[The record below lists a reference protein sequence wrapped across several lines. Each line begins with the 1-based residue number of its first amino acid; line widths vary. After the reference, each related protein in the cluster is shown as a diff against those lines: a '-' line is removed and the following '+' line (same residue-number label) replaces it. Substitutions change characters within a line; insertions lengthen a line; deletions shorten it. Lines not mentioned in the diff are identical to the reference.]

1 MKLLKIFIAA
11 VWALGVTLASAAY
24 ADPPSVVGRL
34 NYISGPVSFAP
45 AQADE
50 EWVAATLNRPITTGD
65 RLWTD
70 NNAFAEMHVGS
81 LAIRMAP
88 QTSLDVLNLDDR
100 ALQLRVAQGDVNLRV
115 RRIPSGRLIEIA
127 TPNGA
132 VVVRQPGSYR
142 ISVDGD
148 SSTVTVRA
156 GGLAEV
162 FTAGSSVLV
171 RDGEEAAI
179 SRSRP
184 ELFAASQPD
193 EFDRWAADRDRRH
206 DRVASTRYVPVEMT
220 GYEDLDQYGE
230 WRTVAEYG
238 NVWIPSSVPTGWAPY
253 RYGHWVWISPWG
265 WTWVDDQ
272 PWGFAPSHYGRWVW
286 YDNYWAW
293 APGRLIE
300 RPVYSPA
307 LVAFIGGANFSVSI
321 GPAVGWVPLGYR
333 EPYIPWY
340 TASRTYVRNVNIT
353 HVSNVTN
360 INTTNIRYVN
370 RTAPTG
376 VTVVSRDN
384 FISARPVQQATIN
397 VPSRTLAAAPVTRG
411 TPVSQ
416 PQRTSFV
423 RQERGSRPPAQ
434 VIAREAVVVNKP
446 PALAREA
453 VRERGRAS
461 APRIAASA
469 ERLPVRVIERRERVS
484 LPVSQTPRAEAR
496 AARPAIQAPRADAP
510 ATQQRQPQAVQ
521 QQAPS
526 APQSR
531 QQEQA
536 REQQGERLREQKRE
550 AEQQQKAQAQQQ
562 ADQIERDRKQRSGQQ
577 EQAREQQ
584 RTQQEQQRQQQQ
596 AAQEQRAR
604 AQQARQQEQR
614 QRQEEQQQKAQ
625 QEQQRAQQAAQ
636 KAQQEQQ
643 RAQQERERGQKAAAQ
658 EQREQQSRQLERQ
671 RAQEQA
677 QKAQQ
682 EQQRA
687 QQAAQK
693 AQQDQQRA
701 QPEQQ
706 RAQREQQRAQ
716 QEQQRAQQEQ
726 QLQRQQQ
733 AAQQAQKAQQE
744 QQRAQQEQQRAQQ
757 AAQKA
762 QQEQQRALQQQQ
774 RAQQQAAQAQQ
785 RAQQQPRAEPQAAP
799 QEAEKAK
806 RDRARK
812 DQSDKDKDK
821 NKG

>member
-1 MKLLKIFIAA
+1 MKLAKMLLAA
-11 VWALGVTLASAAY
+11 VWVVGLALPSAAY
-24 ADPPSVVGRL
+24 ADPPAVVGRL
-34 NYISGPVSFAP
+34 NYLSGPVSFAP
-45 AQADE
+45 AEASED
-50 EWVAATLNRPITTGD
+50 WVAATLNRPITTGD

-81 LAIRMAP
+81 LAVRMAP
-88 QTSLDVLNLDDR
+88 QTSMDVLNLDDR
-100 ALQLRVAQGDVNLRV
+100 ALQLRVAQGDMNLRV
-115 RRIPSGRLIEIA
+115 RRLSSGRLIEIA

-132 VVVRQPGSYR
+132 VVVREPGSYR

-156 GGLAEV
+156 GGQAEV

-171 RDGEEAAI
+171 RDGEEVAI

-238 NVWIPSSVPTGWAPY
+238 NVWIPSSVPTDWAPY
-253 RYGHWVWISPWG
+253 RYGHWVWIAPWG

-293 APGRLIE
+293 APGRLVE

-340 TASRTYVRNVNIT
+340 TASPTYLRNVNVT
-353 HVSNVTN
+353 HVTNVTN

-370 RTAPTG
+370 RTVPTG

-384 FISARPVQQATIN
+384 FIAARPVQQATIN
-397 VPSRTLAAAPVTRG
+397 VPSRTLATAPVTRG
-411 TPVSQ
+411 APVSQ
-416 PQRTSFV
+416 PARTSLA
-423 RQERGSRPPAQ
+423 RSQPGSRPPAQ
-434 VIAREAVVVNKP
+434 VLSREAVVVNQP
-446 PALAREA
+446 PAAARELARES
-453 VRERGRAS
+453 RDDRS
-461 APRIAASA
+461 APRVAASA

-484 LPVSQTPRAEAR
+484 LPVNQAPRAEAR
-496 AARPAIQAPRADAP
+496 AARPAIQPPRADAP
-510 ATQQRQPQAVQ
+510 AAPQRQPQAVQ
-521 QQAPS
+521 EQRPRDQQT
-526 APQSR
+526 R

-536 REQQGERLREQKRE
+536 REQQGERLREQKRD

-562 ADQIERDRKQRSGQQ
+562 ADQIERERKQRSGQQ

-596 AAQEQRAR
+596 GAQEQRAR
-604 AQQARQQEQR
+604 EQQQQKAAQEQR
-614 QRQEEQQQKAQ
+614 QRQEEQRTQQERERGQKAAQEQLRAQQEQQRAQQAAQKAQQEQQRAQQEQQRAQQEQQRAQQAAAEAQKAQQEAQRGRERERAEKAAQEQLRAQQDQQRAQQEQQRAQQAAQKAQ

-643 RAQQERERGQKAAAQ
+643 RAQQEQ
-658 EQREQQSRQLERQ
+658 Q
-671 RAQEQA
+671 RAQQAAAQA

-687 QQAAQK
+687 QQAAQQ
-693 AQQDQQRA
+693 AAAREA
-701 QPEQQ
+701 QQ
-706 RAQREQQRAQ
+706 RAQRPE
-716 QEQQRAQQEQ
+716 
-726 QLQRQQQ
+726 
-733 AAQQAQKAQQE
+733 
-744 QQRAQQEQQRAQQ
+744 
-757 AAQKA
+757 
-762 QQEQQRALQQQQ
+762 
-774 RAQQQAAQAQQ
+774 AAQA
-785 RAQQQPRAEPQAAP
+785 AP
-799 QEAEKAK
+799 KQDPAEAEKGN
-806 RDRARK
+806 RERGRK
-812 DQSDKDKDK
+812 ADKD
-821 NKG
+821 

>member
-1 MKLLKIFIAA
+1 MQPQVPEGKAMKLLKIIIA
-11 VWALGVTLASAAY
+11 ALGVTLASAAF

-34 NYISGPVSFAP
+34 NYLSGPVSFAP
-45 AQADE
+45 AQAE
-50 EWVAATLNRPITTGD
+50 EDWVAATLNRPITTGD

-81 LAIRMAP
+81 LAVRMAP

-115 RRIPSGRLIEIA
+115 RRLPSGRLIEIA

-162 FTAGSSVLV
+162 FTAGSSILV
-171 RDGEEAAI
+171 RDAEEVAI

-238 NVWIPSSVPTGWAPY
+238 NLWIPTSVPTGWAPY

-286 YDNYWAW
+286 HNNYWAW
-293 APGRLIE
+293 APGRLVE

-340 TASRTYVRNVNIT
+340 TASPAYLRNVNVT
-353 HVSNVTN
+353 HVTNVTN

-384 FISARPVQQATIN
+384 FIAARPVQQATIS
-397 VPSRTLAAAPVTRG
+397 VPSRTLATAPVTRG
-411 TPVSQ
+411 APVSQ
-416 PQRTSFV
+416 PARTSLA
-423 RQERGSRPPAQ
+423 RSQPGARPPAQ
-434 VIAREAVVVNKP
+434 VLSREAVVVNRP
-446 PALAREA
+446 PALARQVLGESSD
-453 VRERGRAS
+453 RR
-461 APRIAASA
+461 APRVAASA

-484 LPVSQTPRAEAR
+484 LQVNQAPRAEAR
-496 AARPAIQAPRADAP
+496 AARAAIQPPRADAP
-510 ATQQRQPQAVQ
+510 AAPQGQPQTVQ
-521 QQAPS
+521 EQRPRDQQT
-526 APQSR
+526 R

-536 REQQGERLREQKRE
+536 REQQGERLREQKRD

-562 ADQIERDRKQRSGQQ
+562 ADQIERERKQRSGQQ

-604 AQQARQQEQR
+604 EQQARQQEQR
-614 QRQEEQQQKAQ
+614 QRQEEQQQKALQERERGQKAAQEQLRAQ

-643 RAQQERERGQKAAAQ
+643 RAQQEQQRAQQAAAQ
-658 EQREQQSRQLERQ
+658 
-671 RAQEQA
+671 AQA

-687 QQAAQK
+687 H
-693 AQQDQQRA
+693 
-701 QPEQQ
+701 
-706 RAQREQQRAQ
+706 
-716 QEQQRAQQEQ
+716 
-726 QLQRQQQ
+726 
-733 AAQQAQKAQQE
+733 
-744 QQRAQQEQQRAQQ
+744 QEQQRAQQ

-762 QQEQQRALQQQQ
+762 QQEQQRAQQQAAVQAQKAQQEQQ
-774 RAQQQAAQAQQ
+774 RAQQAAQQAAAREQ
-785 RAQQQPRAEPQAAP
+785 RA

-806 RDRARK
+806 RERAG
-812 DQSDKDKDK
+812 
-821 NKG
+821 KGQEKEKE

>member
-1 MKLLKIFIAA
+1 MKLLKIVIA
-11 VWALGVTLASAAY
+11 ALGVTLASAAF
-24 ADPPSVVGRL
+24 ADPPAVVGRL
-34 NYISGPVSFAP
+34 NYLSGPVSFAP
-45 AQADE
+45 AQAE
-50 EWVAATLNRPITTGD
+50 EDWVAATLNRPITTGD

-81 LAIRMAP
+81 LAVRMAP
-88 QTSLDVLNLDDR
+88 QTSMDVLTLDDR

-115 RRIPSGRLIEIA
+115 RRLPSGRLIEIA
-127 TPNGA
+127 TPSGA

-162 FTAGSSVLV
+162 YTAGSSMLV
-171 RDGEEAAI
+171 RDAEEVAI

-184 ELFAASQPD
+184 ELFAAAPPD

-206 DRVASTRYVPVEMT
+206 DRVRSTRYVPVEMT

-230 WRTVAEYG
+230 WRTVAQYG
-238 NVWIPSSVPTGWAPY
+238 NVWIPTSVPTDWAPY

-293 APGRLIE
+293 APGRLVE

-307 LVAFIGGANFSVSI
+307 LVAFIGGASFSVSI

-333 EPYIPWY
+333 EPFIPWY
-340 TASRTYVRNVNIT
+340 TASPTYLRNVNVT
-353 HVSNVTN
+353 HVTNVTN

-384 FISARPVQQATIN
+384 FIAARPVQQATIN
-397 VPSRTLAAAPVTRG
+397 VPSRTLASAPVTRG
-411 TPVSQ
+411 APVSQ
-416 PQRTSFV
+416 PARTSLA
-423 RQERGSRPPAQ
+423 RSQPGSRPPAQ
-434 VIAREAVVVNKP
+434 VLSREAVVVNRP
-446 PALAREA
+446 PALAQES

-469 ERLPVRVIERRERVS
+469 ERPPVRVIERRERVS
-484 LPVSQTPRAEAR
+484 LPVNQAPRAEAR
-496 AARPAIQAPRADAP
+496 VARPAIQPPRADAP
-510 ATQQRQPQAVQ
+510 AAQQQRQPQAVQ

-526 APQSR
+526 VPQSR

-536 REQQGERLREQKRE
+536 REQQGERLREQKRD

-562 ADQIERDRKQRSGQQ
+562 ADQIERERKQRSGQQ
-577 EQAREQQ
+577 EQARERTQQ
-584 RTQQEQQRQQQQ
+584 QERERGQKAAQEQLRAQQEQQRAQQAEQKAQQ
-596 AAQEQRAR
+596 EQRRAQQEQQRAQQAQQRAQQDAAEAQKAQQEAQRMRERERAEKAAQEQQR
-604 AQQARQQEQR
+604 AQQAA
-614 QRQEEQQQKAQ
+614 QKAQ

-643 RAQQERERGQKAAAQ
+643 SAQQAAQKAQQEQQRAQQQAAA
-658 EQREQQSRQLERQ
+658 
-671 RAQEQA
+671 QA

-687 QQAAQK
+687 QQAA
-693 AQQDQQRA
+693 AREA
-701 QPEQQ
+701 QQ
-706 RAQREQQRAQ
+706 RAQRPE
-716 QEQQRAQQEQ
+716 
-726 QLQRQQQ
+726 
-733 AAQQAQKAQQE
+733 
-744 QQRAQQEQQRAQQ
+744 
-757 AAQKA
+757 
-762 QQEQQRALQQQQ
+762 
-774 RAQQQAAQAQQ
+774 AAQA
-785 RAQQQPRAEPQAAP
+785 AP
-799 QEAEKAK
+799 KPETQESEKAK
-806 RDRARK
+806 RERARK
-812 DQSDKDKDK
+812 DQSDKGKEKDKDK
-821 NKG
+821 DKE

>member
-1 MKLLKIFIAA
+1 MQPQVSEGKAMKLLKIVIA
-11 VWALGVTLASAAY
+11 ALGVTLASVAF

-34 NYISGPVSFAP
+34 NYLSGPVSFAP

-50 EWVAATLNRPITTGD
+50 DWVAATLNRPITTGD

-70 NNAFAEMHVGS
+70 NNAFVEMRVGS
-81 LAIRMAP
+81 LAVRMAP
-88 QTSLDVLNLDDR
+88 QTSMDVLNLDDR

-115 RRIPSGRLIEIA
+115 RRLAGDRLIEIA

-171 RDGEEAAI
+171 RNAEEVVI

-184 ELFAASQPD
+184 ELFAAAQPD

-206 DRVASTRYVPVEMT
+206 DRVVSTRYVPVEMT

-238 NVWIPSSVPTGWAPY
+238 NLWIPTSVPTGWAPY

-293 APGRLIE
+293 APGRLVE

-307 LVAFIGGANFSVSI
+307 LVAFIGGASFSVSI
-321 GPAVGWVPLGYR
+321 GPAVAWVPLGYR

-340 TASRTYVRNVNIT
+340 TASRTYLRNVNVT
-353 HVSNVTN
+353 HVTNVTN

-370 RTAPTG
+370 RSAPAG

-384 FISARPVQQATIN
+384 FIAARPVQQATIN
-397 VPSRTLAAAPVTRG
+397 VPSRTLATAPVTRVA
-411 TPVSQ
+411 PVTQ
-416 PQRTSFV
+416 PQRTSFA
-423 RQERGSRPPAQ
+423 RQESGSRPPAQ
-434 VIAREAVVVNKP
+434 VLSREAVVVNRP
-446 PALAREA
+446 PALAQEV

-461 APRIAASA
+461 APRVAASA

-484 LPVSQTPRAEAR
+484 LPVNQAPRAEAR
-496 AARPAIQAPRADAP
+496 VARPAIQPPRADAP
-510 ATQQRQPQAVQ
+510 AAPQRQPQAVQ
-521 QQAPS
+521 EQRPRDQ
-526 APQSR
+526 QSR

-536 REQQGERLREQKRE
+536 REQQGERLREQTRD
-550 AEQQQKAQAQQQ
+550 AERQQKAQAQQQ
-562 ADQIERDRKQRSGQQ
+562 ADQIERERKQRSGQQ

-584 RTQQEQQRQQQQ
+584 KMQQQEQQRQQ
-596 AAQEQRAR
+596 AVQEQQRAR
-604 AQQARQQEQR
+604 ELQGRQQEQR
-614 QRQEEQQQKAQ
+614 QRQEEQRTQQERERGQRAAQEQQRAQQEQLRAQ
-625 QEQQRAQQAAQ
+625 QEQQRVQQERERAQKAAQEQREREQQSQRQRQEEQQRAQQQAAQ

-643 RAQQERERGQKAAAQ
+643 RAQQQAAQKALQ
-658 EQREQQSRQLERQ
+658 EQQ
-671 RAQEQA
+671 RAQQEQQRAQQQAAQKALQEQQRAQQEQQRAQQQAAAQA

-687 QQAAQK
+687 QQAAQ
-693 AQQDQQRA
+693 QQAREQ
-701 QPEQQ
+701 QQ
-706 RAQREQQRAQ
+706 RAQRAE
-716 QEQQRAQQEQ
+716 
-726 QLQRQQQ
+726 
-733 AAQQAQKAQQE
+733 
-744 QQRAQQEQQRAQQ
+744 
-757 AAQKA
+757 
-762 QQEQQRALQQQQ
+762 
-774 RAQQQAAQAQQ
+774 AAQAAPKPE
-785 RAQQQPRAEPQAAP
+785 AQEP
-799 QEAEKAK
+799 EKGK
-806 RDRARK
+806 RERARK
-812 DQSDKDKDK
+812 DQADKDKAK
-821 NKG
+821 E